1 MGLRS
6 LAPLIRP
13 VTVRNRVAGF
23 FECARAFNNEYIL
36 IRHIKAHTDDSYHIP
51 NVFKEYWIAYLRL

>member
-13 VTVRNRVAGF
+13 VTVRNRVAGV
-23 FECARAFNNEYIL
+23 FECARAFNNEYMRIS
-36 IRHIKAHTDDSYHIP
+36 HIKAYIDDSYYIP